1 MTDGVYKVSEVL
13 DYLEQV
19 TKADPFLTNL
29 CVEGEVSGVNY
40 NSRGHIYFN
49 LKDETAAMS
58 VAMWKSFRETGI
70 DFTLKDGDKV
80 VIRGYFNLYK
90 ERGTISIV
98 ARSIKKQGKGELYQK
113 FLELKEKLED
123 KGMFDE
129 MYKQPI
135 PKYATRIGVVTAPT
149 GAAIH
154 DIIRNAR
161 IQNPGVEIILSP
173 AIVQGPAASKSI
185 ADAIRR
191 IDPLGLDLLIVGRG
205 GGDIEDLWCFNEEEV
220 AEAIFRAKTPII
232 SAVGHETDTTIADF
246 VADLRVATP
255 TEAAKKAC
263 FSMSDMKDHLYRT
276 EEEFDYRMNDI
287 LHRNRMQL
295 ERYKETILRFSPAQ
309 RLKSM
314 RERLEFVSAHLNQK
328 MTTKTNEMRQRISTL
343 AGLLDAASPAKRLA
357 GGYSYVVTEKG
368 ERLFEAS
375 QVEVGEE
382 ISLYLKKGELKA
394 KVTERVVK
402 DK

>member
-1 MTDGVYKVSEVL
+1 MTDSAYSVSEVL
-13 DYLEQV
+13 DYVENM

-29 CVEGEVSGVNY
+29 YVEGEVSGVNY

-49 LKDETAAMS
+49 LKDDRAAMS
-58 VAMWKSFRETGI
+58 VAMWKSFRDTGI

-80 VIRGYFNLYK
+80 VIRGYFNLWK

-98 ARSIKKQGKGELYQK
+98 ARSIKKQGQGELYQK

-123 KGMFDE
+123 KGMFDS

-135 PKYATRIGVVTAPT
+135 PKFANRIGVVTAPT
-149 GAAIH
+149 GAVIH

-161 IQNPGVEIILSP
+161 IQNPGVEIILCP
-173 AIVQGPAASKSI
+173 AIVQGAGAAKSI
-185 ADAIRR
+185 AKAIRQ
-191 IDPLGLDLLIVGRG
+191 IDALGLDLLIVGRG

-220 AEAIFRAKTPII
+220 ANAIFQAKTPII

-263 FSMSDMKDHLYRT
+263 FSMADTKDELYRR

-287 LHRNRMQL
+287 LHRKRMQL
-295 ERYKETILRFSPAQ
+295 EKYGETMKSFSPEEK
-309 RLKSM
+309 LKAL
-314 RERLEFVSAHLNQK
+314 RERMTYLENAMHQRMQYAMEGARQK
-328 MTTKTNEMRQRISTL
+328 ISSL
-343 AGLLDAASPAKRLA
+343 AGLLDAASPAKRLS
-357 GGYSYVVTEKG
+357 GGYSFVTTSKG
-368 ERLFEAS
+368 TRLTEAS
-375 QVEVGEE
+375 QVNVGDD
-382 ISLYLKKGELKA
+382 ISLYLQKGVLKA
-394 KVTERVVK
+394 SVTEKVK
-402 DK
+402 ED

>member
-1 MTDGVYKVSEVL
+1 MTDAAYSVSEVL
-13 DYLEQV
+13 DYVENM

-29 CVEGEVSGVNY
+29 YVEGEVSGVNY

-49 LKDETAAMS
+49 LKDEKAAMS
-58 VAMWKSFRETGI
+58 VAMWKSFRDTGI

-80 VIRGYFNLYK
+80 VIRGYFNLWK

-98 ARSIKKQGKGELYQK
+98 ARSIKKQGQGELYQK
-113 FLELKEKLED
+113 FLELKQELED
-123 KGMFDE
+123 KGMFDP

-135 PKYATRIGVVTAPT
+135 PKFANRIGVVTAPT

-161 IQNPGVEIILSP
+161 LQNSGVEIILSP
-173 AIVQGPAASKSI
+173 AIVQGASAAKSI
-185 ADAIRR
+185 AEAIRR
-191 IDPLGLDLLIVGRG
+191 IDTLGLDLLIVGRG

-220 AEAIFRAKTPII
+220 ANAIFQAKTPII

-263 FSMSDMKDHLYRT
+263 FSMADTKDELYRR

-287 LHRNRMQL
+287 LHRKRMQV
-295 ERYKETILRFSPAQ
+295 EKYGEMIKSFSPEEK
-309 RLKSM
+309 LKAL
-314 RERLEFVSAHLNQK
+314 RERMTYLESAINQR
-328 MTTKTNEMRQRISTL
+328 MQYALEGARQKISSL
-343 AGLLDAASPAKRLA
+343 AGLLDAASPTKRLS
-357 GGYSYVVTEKG
+357 GGYSFVTTSKG
-368 ERLFEAS
+368 MRLTEAS
-375 QVEVGEE
+375 QVEVGDE
-382 ISLYLKKGELKA
+382 ISLFLQKGVLKA
-394 KVTERVVK
+394 NVIEKVKE
-402 DK
+402 D

>member
-1 MTDGVYKVSEVL
+1 MTDSAYSVSEVL
-13 DYLEQV
+13 DYVENM

-29 CVEGEVSGVNY
+29 YVEGEVSGVNY

-49 LKDETAAMS
+49 LKDEKAAMS
-58 VAMWKSFRETGI
+58 VAMWKSFRDTGI

-80 VIRGYFNLYK
+80 VIRGYFNLWK

-98 ARSIKKQGKGELYQK
+98 ARSIKKQGQGELYQK
-113 FLELKEKLED
+113 FLELKQELED
-123 KGMFDE
+123 KGMFDP

-135 PKYATRIGVVTAPT
+135 PKFANRIGVVTAPT

-161 IQNPGVEIILSP
+161 LQNPGVEIILSP
-173 AIVQGPAASKSI
+173 AIVQGAAAAKSI
-185 ADAIRR
+185 AEAIRR
-191 IDPLGLDLLIVGRG
+191 IDTLGLDLLIVGRG

-220 AEAIFRAKTPII
+220 ANAIFQAKTPII

-263 FSMSDMKDHLYRT
+263 FSMADIKDELYRR

-287 LHRNRMQL
+287 LHRKRMQV
-295 ERYKETILRFSPAQ
+295 EKYGEMIKSFSPEEK
-309 RLKSM
+309 LKAL
-314 RERLEFVSAHLNQK
+314 RERMTYLESAINQR
-328 MTTKTNEMRQRISTL
+328 MQYALEGARQKISSL
-343 AGLLDAASPAKRLA
+343 AGLLDAASPAKRLS
-357 GGYSYVVTEKG
+357 GGYSFVTTSKG
-368 ERLFEAS
+368 MRLTEAS
-375 QVEVGEE
+375 QVEVGDE
-382 ISLYLKKGELKA
+382 ISLFLQKGVLKA
-394 KVTERVVK
+394 NVIEKVKE
-402 DK
+402 D

>member
-1 MTDGVYKVSEVL
+1 MTDAAYSVSEVL
-13 DYLEQV
+13 DYVENM

-29 CVEGEVSGVNY
+29 YVEGEVSGVNY

-49 LKDETAAMS
+49 LKDEKAAMS
-58 VAMWKSFRETGI
+58 VAMWKSFRDTGI

-80 VIRGYFNLYK
+80 VIRGYFNLWK

-98 ARSIKKQGKGELYQK
+98 ARSIKKQGQGELYQK
-113 FLELKEKLED
+113 FLELKQELED
-123 KGMFDE
+123 KGMFDP

-135 PKYATRIGVVTAPT
+135 PKFANRIGVVTAPT

-161 IQNPGVEIILSP
+161 LQNPGVEIILSP
-173 AIVQGPAASKSI
+173 AIVQGASAAKSI
-185 ADAIRR
+185 AEAIRR
-191 IDPLGLDLLIVGRG
+191 IDTLGLDLLIVGRG

-220 AEAIFRAKTPII
+220 ANAIFQAKTPII

-263 FSMSDMKDHLYRT
+263 FSMADTKDELYRR

-287 LHRNRMQL
+287 LHRKRMQV
-295 ERYKETILRFSPAQ
+295 EKYGEMIKSFSPEEK
-309 RLKSM
+309 LKAL
-314 RERLEFVSAHLNQK
+314 RERMTYLEIAINQR
-328 MTTKTNEMRQRISTL
+328 MQYALEGARQKISSL
-343 AGLLDAASPAKRLA
+343 AGLLDAASPAKRLS
-357 GGYSYVVTEKG
+357 GGYSFVTTSKG
-368 ERLFEAS
+368 MRLTEAS
-375 QVEVGEE
+375 QVEVGDE
-382 ISLYLKKGELKA
+382 ISLFLQKGVLKA
-394 KVTERVVK
+394 NVIEKVKE
-402 DK
+402 D